1 MNMTRNSSGEWYPD
15 DEFFDYPEGKEIMS
29 RQAVIREKHVS
40 HKGITLKSD
49 ANGTVT
55 VTTREKGELQFTEA
69 EFLSLVESAQNIL
82 EWKSSKEE

>member
-1 MNMTRNSSGEWYPD
+1 VSRFWDTPED
-15 DEFFDYPEGKEIMS
+15 FFDDHLEGKEIMS

-69 EFLSLVESAQNIL
+69 EFLSLVESSQNIL
-82 EWKSSKEE
+82 EWKSAKDE